1 MNCNDRRYP
10 LGTRVD
16 GLSRICVFCGSSTG
30 NDPAYAEAAVRLG
43 YEMARRRIGLVFGG
57 GAVGLMGV
65 IADAVLAE
73 GGHAIGVIPHALVA
87 REIAHRALP
96 ELRVVNSMHE
106 RKAMMAGLADAF
118 IAMPGGFGTF
128 EEFCEVITWTQLGVH
143 RKPCGL
149 LNVGGFYDPLIALFD
164 RAADAGFIKVINR
177 QIVVSRADPG
187 ELLDDLARPP
197 ALPEVEWVTG
207 INET

>member
-1 MNCNDRRYP
+1 M
-10 LGTRVD
+10 G

-30 NDPAYAEAAVRLG
+30 NSPAYADAAARLG
-43 YEMARRRIGLVFGG
+43 REMARRRIGLVFGG

-87 REIAHRALP
+87 REVAHLSLP
-96 ELRVVNSMHE
+96 DLRVVHSMHE
-106 RKAMMAGLADAF
+106 RKSMMAGLADAF

-164 RAADAGFIKVINR
+164 RGVEAGFIKAVNR
-177 QIVVSRADPG
+177 QIVLSKADPG
-187 ELLDDLARPP
+187 ELLDDLAGSP
-197 ALPEVEWVTG
+197 ALPQVEWVTG